1 VPADPGTGAPQTD
14 HEVAHAPNAWNTL
27 MRELTYKLPR
37 NLKRA
42 RLARERI
49 RRLR

>member
-1 VPADPGTGAPQTD
+1 MPADPGTGAPQTD
-14 HEVAHAPNAWNTL
+14 HAVQHAPNAYNSL
-27 MRELTYKLPR
+27 MRELAHGLPR